1 MEKELREAGWASSQ
15 IERWAADRNII
26 KNAEVRAL
34 CVTYA
39 RRGLLCVYAGCPI
52 LGQFQCFST
61 VPQQLN
67 CNITTRLKLL
77 KKSNKTRRNPKKAS
91 KMT

>member
-39 RRGLLCVYAGCPI
+39 RRGLLRVYAGCPI
-52 LGQFQCFST
+52 L
-61 VPQQLN
+61 
-67 CNITTRLKLL
+67 
-77 KKSNKTRRNPKKAS
+77 SN
-91 KMT
+91 